1 MISTAK
7 VTLIANQIITL
18 DGIGEININE
28 IAALILNNRGEI
40 LGVVQDEGVLEK
52 MEREIQGMKER
63 EEGNGVVDR
72 GIGEGV

>member
-40 LGVVQDEGVLEK
+40 LGVVPNEGIAALET
-52 MEREIQGMKER
+52 MERELQEIKER
-63 EEGNGVVDR
+63 KEATEQ
-72 GIGEGV
+72 

>member
-40 LGVVQDEGVLEK
+40 LGVVQDEGVLEN
-52 MEREIQGMKER
+52 MERELQGRKER
-63 EEGNGVVDR
+63 
-72 GIGEGV
+72 GEGGGENGR

>member
-40 LGVVQDEGVLEK
+40 LGVVQDEGVLEN
-52 MEREIQGMKER
+52 MERELQGMKER

>member
-40 LGVVQDEGVLEK
+40 LGVVQDEGVLEN
-52 MEREIQGMKER
+52 MERELQGRKER
-63 EEGNGVVDR
+63 REGGGENGR
-72 GIGEGV
+72 